1 LILSTDGRRP
11 SGAQL
16 VDDRV
21 LDLQRAEVGV
31 VDARA
36 MAAELHRQGA
46 VGRQVVGPVDRV
58 HAVVEVF
65 GVLHR
70 EALEHQQHAVGQA
83 RPEAQA
89 VGGFHVGLPRTAEV
103 CSRTS
108 SRPSPGFF
116 DEQAFKAF
124 GAGEES
130 SKRSD
135 MVFQSLWL
143 VMAATHRPEFPV
155 TFQAGAGPRTRA
167 CAGLAARPTCSRVA
181 KSLDHRA
188 V

>member
-1 LILSTDGRRP
+1 LSTDGRRP

-89 VGGFHVGLPRTAEV
+89 VSGFHVGHAAHGRGVLAHLLKAKPD
-103 CSRTS
+103 
-108 SRPSPGFF
+108 GFF

-124 GAGEES
+124 GAGEEEFETV
-130 SKRSD
+130 RHGIPEPLASD
-135 MVFQSLWL
+135 GGRRIAGRFPI
-143 VMAATHRPEFPV
+143 RPFSRR
-155 TFQAGAGPRTRA
+155 GPRTNVLQA
-167 CAGLAARPTCSRVA
+167 WPPHPARRVA
-181 KSLDHRA
+181 KTA
-188 V
+188 